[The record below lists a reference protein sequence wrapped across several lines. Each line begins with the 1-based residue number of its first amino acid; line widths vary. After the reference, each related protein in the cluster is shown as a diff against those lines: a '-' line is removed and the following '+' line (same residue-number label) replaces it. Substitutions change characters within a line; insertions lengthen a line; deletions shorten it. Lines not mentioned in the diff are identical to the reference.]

1 MSEAATSVETE
12 TKESSPPEGLDKDVE
27 IKGDRTSGEKE
38 TKEYSSPLE
47 ELDIDV
53 EIKAPAD
60 KFHHMF
66 TERPHQVS
74 KASPGYVQGCE
85 LHEGEWGKV
94 GSIIFWNYVHDGEPK
109 VARHRIEAVDPEKNL
124 IKFRVLEGD
133 VMKEY
138 KTFIF
143 TIHVTPKQGG
153 LGSVVKWHIEYERI
167 DEKVDHPETILQ
179 YFVELSKEVD
189 EHLLSEE

>member
-1 MSEAATSVETE
+1 MAEATTSVETGN
-12 TKESSPPEGLDKDVE
+12 KE
-27 IKGDRTSGEKE
+27 
-38 TKEYSSPLE
+38 SSPLE

-53 EIKAPAD
+53 EIKAHAD

-66 TERPHQVS
+66 TERPHHVS

-85 LHEGEWGKV
+85 LHDGEWGKV

-138 KTFIF
+138 KTFNF

-153 LGSVVKWHIEYERI
+153 HGSVVKWHVEYERI

-189 EHLLSEE
+189 EYLLSEE